1 MQLGVLMKLI
11 NNSYKNELQLVNKLI
26 KSEVINETVIQQL
39 YDYIFK
45 KNGKQLRPL
54 LSLIASS
61 TDKRKTSKRVRYN
74 VKRSNRIFK
83 KKNHEVRK
91 RFKKR
96 CYGSSRRF

>member
-26 KSEVINETVIQQL
+26 KSEIINETVIQEL

-54 LSLIASS
+54 
-61 TDKRKTSKRVRYN
+61 
-74 VKRSNRIFK
+74 
-83 KKNHEVRK
+83 
-91 RFKKR
+91 
-96 CYGSSRRF
+96 